1 MKKERESYAYLDE
14 HRWKDFSGEWP
25 TLVEMLR
32 ITVKRHPKRPCFT
45 IYEPDRISL
54 SYEEALAKIEAVA
67 RWLHSKGVRK
77 GDRVAL
83 TGKNAPEW
91 TVAYLG
97 IVFAGAVIVPIDAQL
112 HFDECVNLIKVA
124 GAKILF
130 ADEEKHDR
138 LVAEDSGLDGTVEE
152 IASLH
157 KGLGA
162 YIYDLDGPQAD
173 IEYPAEY
180 DLAAIL
186 FTSGTMGVPKGVMLS
201 HRNIVADNYLAQCC
215 IDLSEQDVFY
225 ALLPIHHA
233 YSMTVFIV
241 VMALGAELVFGKR
254 MVTQQ
259 ILKDLKQAQVT
270 IFLGVP
276 MLFNKL
282 LAGILRGI
290 KQKGPAV
297 YAVISSL
304 MGLSGLIK
312 KMTGMNPGKKLF
324 HAVLEKASLT
334 SVRICICGG
343 GPLAASVTRTYNQ
356 MGVNFIQG
364 YGLTETSPIIN
375 LNPVEH
381 YKEASVGRVVRKV
394 EEKVLNPDERGIG
407 EIAVR
412 GPVVMMGYYN
422 MPEETAAIMLD
433 GGWLKTGDLGYLDDE
448 NYLYLTG
455 RAKNV
460 IVTEGGK
467 NVFPEEIENEFQL
480 FEEIDQILVR
490 GYIADKK
497 TKSEHIE
504 ALIYPS
510 QDYWKDADNAV
521 IRKRVEELVA
531 EVNQRLFAYS
541 RIDKITLVAE
551 RMEET
556 TTKKIKRDELK
567 Y

>member
-1 MKKERESYAYLDE
+1 MKKEREAYEYLGE
-14 HRWKDFSGEWP
+14 YRGKDFAGEWP

-45 IYEPDRISL
+45 IYEPDRMSL
-54 SYEEALAKIEAVA
+54 NYEEAIARIEAVG
-67 RWLHSKGVRK
+67 RWLYSKGVRK
-77 GDRVAL
+77 GDKVAL

-97 IVFAGAVIVPIDAQL
+97 ILFAGAVIVPIDAQL

-130 ADEEKHDR
+130 ADEEKHDKF
-138 LVAEDSGLDGTVEE
+138 VAERGRIGVIEE
-152 IASLH
+152 IVSLH

-162 YIYDLDGPQAD
+162 YLYDIDGTAAD
-173 IEYPAEY
+173 IELPTEH

-186 FTSGTMGVPKGVMLS
+186 FTSGTTGKPKGVMLS
-201 HRNIVADNYLAQCC
+201 HRNLVSDNYLAQCC
-215 IDLSEQDVFY
+215 IDLSEHDVFY

-233 YSMTVFIV
+233 YSMTVFLV

-290 KQKGPAV
+290 KQKGPIV
-297 YAVISSL
+297 YAVISFL
-304 MGLSGLIK
+304 MGVSGLIK
-312 KMTGMNPGKKLF
+312 KVTGMNPGKKLF

-343 GPLAASVTRTYNQ
+343 GPLAASVTRAYNQ

-381 YKEASVGRVVRKV
+381 YKEASVGRVVRQV
-394 EEKVLNPDERGIG
+394 EEKVLNPDERGVG

-412 GPVVMMGYYN
+412 GPVVMQGYYN
-422 MPEETAAIMLD
+422 MPEETAAIMTED
-433 GGWLKTGDLGYLDDE
+433 GWLKTGDLGYLDSE

-460 IVTEGGK
+460 IVTAGGK
-467 NVFPEEIENEFQL
+467 NVYPEEIENEFQL

-490 GYIADKK
+490 GYVFDKK
-497 TKSEHIE
+497 TKDERIE
-504 ALIYPS
+504 ALVYPS
-510 QDYWKDADNAV
+510 QDYWKDADKAA
-521 IRKRVEELVA
+521 IQKRIEEIVA
-531 EVNQRLFAYS
+531 EVNQRLLSYG
-541 RIDKITLVAE
+541 RIEKTTLIAE

-556 TTKKIKRDELK
+556 TTKKIKRDSLK